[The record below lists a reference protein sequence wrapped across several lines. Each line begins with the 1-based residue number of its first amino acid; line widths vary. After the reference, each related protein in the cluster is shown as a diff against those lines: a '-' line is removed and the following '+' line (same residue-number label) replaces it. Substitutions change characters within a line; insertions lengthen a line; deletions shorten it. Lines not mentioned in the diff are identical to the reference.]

1 MIIFELW
8 GFNFRKLYFL
18 PMSNLINY
26 LKEYF
31 GYDNFRDGQQEII
44 TSIIN
49 CNDTLVVMATGG
61 GKSLCYQIPAI
72 VLPGTTIVVS
82 PLIALMKDQVDTLT
96 QKGIPATLINST
108 IDYTELTSRMQNAI
122 NGEYKLIYV
131 APERLESKSFIK
143 LLSKVRISFVA
154 IDEAHCISEW
164 GHDFRPSYISIN
176 KIFDNIERVPII
188 ALTATATP
196 EVQNDIINILKLKNV
211 NKYIKGFDRKNLNFR
226 TTTSID
232 KIIPTIELLNDTK
245 SGSTIIYA
253 GSRKR
258 VDYFTEEL
266 RKYKIN
272 AEAYHAG
279 LKQQI
284 RDSVQNRFIK
294 DKTKVIVATNAFG
307 MGIDK
312 SDVRNVIHLDITSTL
327 EQYYQEAGRAGRDGK
342 ESTALL
348 IYHHSDLNLQNF
360 FIKNSYPGKNL
371 ILKIYN
377 YIIKNTTNAVV
388 PNTITIANEIG
399 VSHNTID
406 NIFRL
411 LERDEVIQK
420 ENFSRNAGIR
430 ILATPERINEYFNNL
445 SLDKQKIL
453 EELLRITPREAF
465 HRTVDI
471 DVKQLLYNNNF
482 KKEDIYVALRTY
494 NFSGIFEITNYNEA
508 NNTNYIHNNTKEI
521 TINFE
526 DLDRREKYA
535 YQKLTQVVEYA
546 ETTKCKRNYILN
558 YFGEFNDNSNCEK
571 CSSCNTQDIKTI
583 KLKQRTEYLENII
596 LKLVDELKN
605 LYTEKEITAILT
617 GSKTAF
623 ELSNTD
629 EIKLYYGAANDY
641 NKQETEEII
650 SKLIIKQLI
659 HKSNSKKIAITP
671 LGKSKLKYN

>member
-1 MIIFELW
+1 
-8 GFNFRKLYFL
+8 
-18 PMSNLINY
+18 MSNLINY